1 MANWK
6 KVIVSGS
13 DAHLNNITGSGKLK
27 FPNLD
32 STGSLLLKPLVID
45 SNGVIYKG
53 SGSISASYAESASYA
68 ATASYISADN
78 IDGQVGFPYSG
89 SDFIGETN
97 TPDAAVITGSLILQ
111 SGVSSSG
118 NITASGNISASG
130 DLTVKNILSNQITAS
145 DNISGSGDLIIKNI
159 SASGDITASGN
170 IVGNKYYIDSTGNR
184 LADKTTSAIRI
195 GDPNLGL
202 EFTSSKGFIISAS
215 GGVTMS
221 NVPIIKRPPFI
232 LAIESDEEGGTPNI
246 VKIPLSQVGGGGT
259 PGTNTNSITNFTT
272 CSDNS
277 NIGLTVTQGDTTTE
291 EVFLGDI
298 IINDITNANNLTFQ
312 FDGSTVTANSNTE
325 FIFKP
330 NSGYVSGT
338 LQPGDTVIIRNNG
351 SGVTGTTG
359 GDLEHQTTISSVFNL
374 PSTNVGAS
382 NFMGPGPAWLNST
395 NRIYGTSSPYE
406 QGFSMS
412 LAAAPPSNDIYE
424 LYSSVDDGDG
434 NFSVPIRNTLQYD
447 VFKVVSDS
455 QSTIQICLDDDLSV
469 NDITQSGDL
478 LFSGSANHSHSIGIA
493 EYGTPIT
500 SSYLKINASDIDVK
514 GTLSA
519 SVIDADTYELSGFQF
534 LDIGGAS
541 ITGSTDFGTSS
552 LDTHKFTGS
561 MFVSGTITSNEVV
574 NGIGFIGTA
583 SHAKSSSYAATASY
597 ISSDSID
604 GQVGFPY
611 SGSDFI
617 GKANTPDAAVITG
630 SLILQSGT
638 SGSGNITAS
647 GTISASGGFTGSL
660 FGTASYSISSSQ
672 AESASYSLSSS
683 KAESSSYALS
693 SSQAENA
700 TTASYISADNID
712 GQVGF
717 PYSGSDFIG
726 KTSTP
731 DAAVITGSLILQSG
745 VSGSGNIT
753 ASGTISASGGFT
765 GSLFG
770 TASYALNSSHSFS
783 SSYSLSSSQA
793 ESASYAATASYI
805 SPDNIDGQVGFPYSG
820 SDFIGKANTPDAAV
834 ITGSLILQSG
844 VSSSGNITA
853 SGTISASGD
862 IKGNN
867 IIAANNLT
875 VEGNLTVNGTTTTLN
890 TTDLVVEDR
899 FIVIGSGSNSEAS
912 MDVGIIFDSG
922 SLDGT
927 GMALYYQNNKN
938 RISIANRVI
947 NVHAS
952 SVENEAGAPLTR
964 NILNHLGVDNE
975 AKEASHAGFVNTVR
989 EVEFLG
995 TELSGSVNTAKSA
1008 SAQMGIGEMAVDSEG
1023 SIWIYSK

>member
-13 DAHLNNITGSGKLK
+13 DAHLRNITGSGKLK

-32 STGSLLLKPLVID
+32 ITESLSLKPLVID

-53 SGSISASYAESASYA
+53 SGSISASYAVSSSYA
-68 ATASYISADN
+68 VTASYISADN

-118 NITASGNISASG
+118 NITASGTISASG
-130 DLTVKNILSNQITAS
+130 DLIVKNATVNQITAS
-145 DNISGSGDLIIKNI
+145 SDISGSGDLIIKNI

-170 IVGNKYYIDSTGNR
+170 IVGNKYYIDGTGNR
-184 LADKTTSAIRI
+184 LAEKTSNSIII

-221 NVPIIKRPPFI
+221 NVPIITRPPFI
-232 LAIESDEEGGTPNI
+232 LAIESDEKGGTPNI

-277 NIGLTVTQGDTTTE
+277 NIGLTVTAGETTTE
-291 EVFLGDI
+291 EVFLGEI
-298 IINDITNANNLTFQ
+298 TINDITDVNNLTFQ
-312 FDGSTVTANSNTE
+312 DGNGTITANSNTE
-325 FIFKP
+325 FVFKP

-351 SGVTGTTG
+351 GSIPGTLG
-359 GDLEHQTTISSVFNL
+359 GNLEHTTTISSVFNL
-374 PSTNVGAS
+374 PSTNGGAS
-382 NFMGPGPAWLNST
+382 DFIGPGPAWLNSA
-395 NRIYGTSSPYE
+395 NRIYAESFSYE

-412 LAAAPPSNDIYE
+412 LSTAPSSNDIYE
-424 LYSSVDDGDG
+424 LYSSVDDGND
-434 NFSVPIRNTLQYD
+434 NYSIPVRNRLQYD

-455 QSTIQICLDDDLSV
+455 QSTVQICLEDDLSL

-493 EYGTPIT
+493 KYGSPIT
-500 SSYLKINASDIDVK
+500 SSYLKINASDIDVT
-514 GTLSA
+514 GTISA
-519 SVIDADTYELSGFQF
+519 SVIGADTYELSGFQF

-574 NGIGFIGTA
+574 NGIGFIGTS
-583 SHAKSSSYAATASY
+583 SHAKSASYAATASY

-617 GKANTPDAAVITG
+617 GSANTPDAAVITG

-660 FGTASYSISSSQ
+660 FGTASYALSSSQ

-683 KAESSSYALS
+683 QAESASYALS

-700 TTASYISADNID
+700 VTASYISSDNID

-726 KTSTP
+726 ET
-731 DAAVITGSLILQSG
+731 D
-745 VSGSGNIT
+745 
-753 ASGTISASGGFT
+753 
-765 GSLFG
+765 
-770 TASYALNSSHSFS
+770 
-783 SSYSLSSSQA
+783 
-793 ESASYAATASYI
+793 
-805 SPDNIDGQVGFPYSG
+805 
-820 SDFIGKANTPDAAV
+820 TPDAAV

-853 SGTISASGD
+853 SGTISASGGFTGSLFGTASYSISSSQAESSSYALSSSKAESASYATTASYISLDSIDGQVGFPYSGSDFIGKTNTPDAAVITGSLILQSGISSSGNITASGTISASGD

-875 VEGNLTVNGTTTTLN
+875 VGGNLTVNGTTTTLN

-899 FIVIGSGSNSEAS
+899 FIVIGSGSNSSTS

-952 SVENEAGAPLTR
+952 SVENEDGIPLTR
-964 NILNHLGVDNE
+964 NILDHLGNSNE

-989 EVEFLG
+989 EVNFVG

-1008 SAQMGIGEMAVDSEG
+1008 SAQMGVGEMAVDSEG
-1023 SIWIYSK
+1023 DIWIYSK